1 MIDFGAI
8 PPEINSARMYSGPG
22 SSSLMAAA
30 SAWNGL
36 AAELNSTA
44 LGYDKVV
51 TALSSEEWLGPA
63 SASMAAAVAPYVAW
77 MSTTA
82 AQAEQTAIQAR
93 AAAAAYENALAATV
107 PPPLVAA
114 NRTETAQAIATNVL
128 GQNTGIIAQLEAQYA
143 QMWAQDA
150 TAMYTYAAQSSTATK
165 VTPYKN
171 APAIANPAA
180 QSLQTAATTS
190 AAGRAPTSLQ
200 QIISSL
206 PSTLQGLSSPT
217 ATSNMVTQF
226 QNANPLLQELWFLIS
241 GQSVLPNNIGTWV
254 TGYNSYSALWYNTE
268 GLPYFSV
275 GMGNFGIQIAKST
288 GGLGGAAPAAG
299 AAKPLPGLGGLGGLL
314 GGGAGSAG
322 GAAAHA
328 ASATLGGAGS
338 IGGKLSVPV
347 AWSGATAPLTHTPA
361 QLVSTVSAAPEAAA
375 SAGGGSGNLLGG
387 MPLAGAGAGNG
398 VGSGPRYGFR
408 PTVMARPPFAG

>member
-51 TALSSEEWLGPA
+51 TALSSEEWMGPA
-63 SASMAAAVAPYVAW
+63 SSSMAQAVQPYVAW

-82 AQAEQTAIQAR
+82 AQAEQAAAQAR
-93 AAAAAYENALAATV
+93 AAAAAYESALAATV

-150 TAMYTYAAQSSTATK
+150 TAMYTYAAQSSTASK

-180 QSLQTAATTS
+180 QSLQTAATTT
-190 AAGRAPTSLQ
+190 AAGGSATNNLQ
-200 QIISSL
+200 NLISSL
-206 PSTLQGLSSPT
+206 PSQLQSLASPSGL
-217 ATSNMVTQF
+217 ANQLGSN
-226 QNANPLLQELWFLIS
+226 NALTELWFLIS
-241 GQSVLPNNIGTWV
+241 GQSVLPSNIGTFV
-254 TGYNSYSALWYNTE
+254 QGYNNYSALWYNTE

-275 GMGNFGIQIAKST
+275 GMGNFGIQIAKTT
-288 GGLGGAAPAAG
+288 GALGGVAPAAAG
-299 AAKPLPGLGGLGGLL
+299 AAKSLPGLGGLGGLL
-314 GGGAGSAG
+314 GGGG
-322 GAAAHA
+322 GVAAHA
-328 ASATLGGAGS
+328 ASATASMGNAAS
-338 IGGKLSVPV
+338 IGGKLAVPV
-347 AWSGATAPLTHTPA
+347 SWSGATAPLAHTPA

-375 SAGGGSGNLLGG
+375 GAGGPGNLLGG
-387 MPLAGAGAGNG
+387 MPLAGAGAGSG

-408 PTVMARPPFAG
+408 PVVMARPPFAG